1 MSNIKSGDLVEAGD
15 LYNFIYER
23 ASLNDESFK
32 FKVLG
37 GRKTY
42 GYISAAWGPVSNKY
56 ICIAEKFN
64 NKNRWISRDIKLQI
78 L

>member
-1 MSNIKSGDLVEAGD
+1 MNSIESGDLVEAGD
-15 LYNFIYER
+15 LYNFIYKS
-23 ASLNDESFK
+23 ASLNDESFR

-42 GYISAAWGPVSNKY
+42 GYISAAWRPVSNKC
-56 ICIAEKFN
+56 ICIAQKFN
-64 NKNRWISRDIKLQI
+64 DKDRWISWNTKLQI